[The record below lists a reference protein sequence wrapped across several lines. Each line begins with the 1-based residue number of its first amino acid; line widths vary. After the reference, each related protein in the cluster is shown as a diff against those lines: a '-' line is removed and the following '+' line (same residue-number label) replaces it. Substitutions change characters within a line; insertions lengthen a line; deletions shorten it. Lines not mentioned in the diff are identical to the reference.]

1 MSFQSPAC
9 FWLFVPLVI
18 VGFLYFWMRKKKRAS
33 LQYSSLSHLKLH
45 IQKSGSTL
53 RSQFLYLP
61 FFLKF
66 VALAFVVLA
75 LARPQTADS
84 KVKKNVEGIDIM
96 IVLDV
101 SDSMLIEDMK
111 PLNRIEAAKDT
122 IRKFIKN
129 RVSDRIGLIIF
140 AGEAFTMV
148 PLTLD
153 YEVLLKRVDDISTAQ
168 DQHIKDGTAIGVAL
182 ANAANRLKDS
192 VAKSRVMIFAT
203 DGESNSGTIDPDTGL
218 EIARGYGIK
227 IYSIGIGTDGAKR
240 IPVFHTDIFG
250 NKVKTY
256 EPFEDSVN
264 DDLLSRMA
272 SETGGKYFRANKED
286 SLQKVF
292 SEIDHM
298 EKVKI
303 DVNKYV
309 RYNEE
314 FPRFLI
320 WAVIFYALGW
330 LLAATWLRS
339 TP

>member
-1 MSFQSPAC
+1 MTFQSPAFFLLFIPLLLVGGYH
-9 FWLFVPLVI
+9 FWA
-18 VGFLYFWMRKKKRAS
+18 RQKKSAS
-33 LQYSSLSHLKLH
+33 LQYSSLSHLKLNAR
-45 IQKSGSTL
+45 KMGGTWRNRL
-53 RSQFLYLP
+53 KPLP
-61 FFLKF
+61 YFFKMAALGF
-66 VALAFVVLA
+66 VIVA
-75 LARPQTADS
+75 LARPQTADT
-84 KVKKNVEGIDIM
+84 KVKRNVEGIDIM
-96 IVLDV
+96 IVLDI

-122 IRKFIKN
+122 IRRFVKS

-153 YEVLLKRVDDISTAQ
+153 YELILKRVDEITTAQ
-168 DQHIKDGTAIGVAL
+168 EKHIKDGTALGVAL

-192 VAKSRVMIFAT
+192 VAKSKVMIFAT

-218 EIARGYGIK
+218 EIAKGYGIK
-227 IYSIGIGTDGAKR
+227 IYSIGIGTDGPKK
-240 IPVFHTDIFG
+240 IPITHTDIFG

-256 EPFEDSVN
+256 EPFEDEVN
-264 DDLLSRMA
+264 EALLSRMA
-272 SETGGKYFRANKED
+272 KETGGRFFRANKED

-292 SEIDHM
+292 SEIDHL

-314 FPRFLI
+314 FRRFI
-320 WAVIFYALGW
+320 YWALGFYLMSW
-330 LLAATWLRS
+330 LLSVSWLRRV
-339 TP
+339 P

>member
-1 MSFQSPAC
+1 MTFQSPEY
-9 FWLFVPLVI
+9 FFLFIPLI
-18 VGFLYFWMRKKKRAS
+18 LVGIFYFWQSKKKQAS
-33 LQYSSLSHLKLH
+33 LQYSSLSHLKIHL
-45 IQKSGSTL
+45 QKAGRTSKSY
-53 RSQFLYLP
+53 FYNVPYL
-61 FFLKF
+61 LKF
-66 VALAFVVLA
+66 IGLAFVILA

-122 IRKFIKN
+122 IRRFIKS

-153 YEVLLKRVDDISTAQ
+153 YDLLLKRVDDITTAQ
-168 DQHIKDGTAIGVAL
+168 DAHIKDGTAIGVAL
-182 ANAANRLKDS
+182 ANGANRLKDS

-218 EIARGYGIK
+218 EIAKGYGIK
-227 IYSIGIGTDGAKR
+227 IYSVGIGTDGPKK
-240 IPVFHTDIFG
+240 IPIYHMDVFG

-264 DDLLSRMA
+264 DELLGRMA
-272 SETGGKYFRANKED
+272 SETGGKYFRANKSN
-286 SLQKVF
+286 SLQLVF
-292 SEIDHM
+292 SEIDNM
-298 EKVKI
+298 EKTKI

-314 FPRFLI
+314 FRRFLA
-320 WAVIFYALGW
+320 WALGFYALGW
-330 LLAATWLRS
+330 LLSVTWLRRA
-339 TP
+339 P